1 MEEIFVRRADAR
13 FFLSILAAGL
23 LSFSGVVVE
32 TAMNVTFPTLMREF
46 SVDTA
51 TVQWI
56 TTGYLL
62 VLAVMIPTSSY
73 LKHRFPMKKLF
84 LTACL
89 CFIMGTVL
97 AGIGAAF
104 AMVLGGRLLQGLG
117 TGIALPLMFNIVM
130 EQAPLPRIGTMMG
143 AAMLVTALA
152 PAVGPSLGG
161 YIVFAFGWRMIFWA
175 LLPVLVFSAVV
186 GSLAIRQSS
195 ETGPRAFDFSGWL
208 LLALAFC
215 GLIFALGRM
224 DQLPDGLVPFLGFLL
239 LFAAALYAFVRHEER
254 MIIGRR
260 QPLLNVRVFMVPA
273 FAASTAVMVLLQ
285 AICLGIGFLLPN
297 FAQLTLGDNAFSAG
311 CILLPGCLLGAA
323 LAPVSGQIYDRLGA
337 RVPLLAGAA
346 AILLSE
352 IGYCLD
358 IGQATILSLT
368 LIYML
373 FTLGQ
378 GLTSGNVLTFGI
390 STLPQALRSDGNA
403 VFNTGTQLAGAVGTS
418 LAAAIVAFSQRG
430 AGSLAD
436 ATASGTQDAFFL
448 LLAFAILETMFV
460 IFALKGKPAAVVK

>member
-56 TTGYLL
+56 TTGYLP
-62 VLAVMIPTSSY
+62 VLAVMIPTLSY

-195 ETGPRAFDFSGWL
+195 ETGPRAFENSLCTDCVQGCS
-208 LLALAFC
+208 C
-215 GLIFALGRM
+215 
-224 DQLPDGLVPFLGFLL
+224 
-239 LFAAALYAFVRHEER
+239 LF
-254 MIIGRR
+254 M
-260 QPLLNVRVFMVPA
+260 
-273 FAASTAVMVLLQ
+273 
-285 AICLGIGFLLPN
+285 
-297 FAQLTLGDNAFSAG
+297 
-311 CILLPGCLLGAA
+311 
-323 LAPVSGQIYDRLGA
+323 
-337 RVPLLAGAA
+337 
-346 AILLSE
+346 
-352 IGYCLD
+352 
-358 IGQATILSLT
+358 
-368 LIYML
+368 
-373 FTLGQ
+373 
-378 GLTSGNVLTFGI
+378 
-390 STLPQALRSDGNA
+390 
-403 VFNTGTQLAGAVGTS
+403 
-418 LAAAIVAFSQRG
+418 
-430 AGSLAD
+430 
-436 ATASGTQDAFFL
+436 FFL
-448 LLAFAILETMFV
+448 
-460 IFALKGKPAAVVK
+460 VKRLWRVRGSS